1 MAKLL
6 IVGAGFSRFAG
17 LPLGNEIFSLV
28 LNEARKDVIYD
39 NILRPE
45 LERFCLFKQRTEGV
59 ALGESEVDLEEFVSF
74 LDVEHFLRF
83 KGSDVYAD
91 EGDRSQLAIKN
102 CVARVIFDRQEA
114 MSAAQ
119 WQPYEHLASQ
129 LAPGD
134 WVISF
139 NYDTIL
145 ETAFERRGI
154 SYRLVP
160 DRFKSVYAGGGELD
174 PDDNDVVIAKVHGS
188 IDWFDIAFWE
198 ADRRY
203 FANFDFPIRDRHPIF
218 SRPEIFL
225 PSPIVG
231 EPYLPESPLRRVRR
245 VQNLEKYFSAGI
257 NVLYA
262 PLLLSPSWHKLLYS
276 DPLKELW
283 RGIRSGGSWMEQVTI
298 IGFSMPPHDQYTVQA
313 LYSICRNFQNYDTDG
328 LVTKGKLRFVDWC
341 PRTADVKRLKKRYR
355 FVNWRRAE
363 VDPSGFR
370 PEAVN
375 FVLGL

>member
-1 MAKLL
+1 MARLL
-6 IVGAGFSRFAG
+6 IVGAGFSHFAG

-39 NILRPE
+39 NILKPD
-45 LERFCLFKQRTEGV
+45 LERFRLFKQRTAGI
-59 ALGESEVDLEEFVSF
+59 ALEESEVDLEEFVSF

-102 CVARVIFDRQEA
+102 YVARVIFDRQKA
-114 MSAAQ
+114 MSTVQ
-119 WQPYEHLASQ
+119 WQPYEALASR

-145 ETAFERRGI
+145 ETALERRGI
-154 SYRLVP
+154 SYRLAP
-160 DRFKSVYAGGGELD
+160 DRFKRVYAGGGELD
-174 PDDNDVVIAKVHGS
+174 PDDGDVVIAKVHGS
-188 IDWFDIAFWE
+188 IDWFDTAFWE
-198 ADRRY
+198 ANKRY
-203 FANFDFPIRDRHPIF
+203 FANFDFPIRDNHPIF
-218 SRPEIFL
+218 SQPEIFH

-231 EPYLPESPLRRVRR
+231 EPYPPESALRRVRR
-245 VQNLEKYFSAGI
+245 IQNLEKYFSAGI
-257 NVLYA
+257 DVLHA

-276 DPLKELW
+276 APLKELW

-298 IGFSMPPHDQYTVQA
+298 VGFSMPPHDQYTVQA
-313 LYSICRNFQNYDTDG
+313 LYLICRNFQNHSTDG
-328 LVTKGKLRFVDWC
+328 LVAKGKLRFVDWC
-341 PRTADVKRLKKRYR
+341 PRTADVRRLKKRYR
-355 FVNWRRAE
+355 LVNWRRAE
-363 VDPSGFR
+363 LDPNGFR
-370 PEAVN
+370 PEAVP